1 MNRKLTRTWDE
12 KDLERRLCH
21 ALDVAK
27 RTIERLATNGY
38 MDADEP
44 RSHIRPEKVI
54 SETALLLLA
63 ASTVAGRDEVHGR
76 INAVAAALRS
86 HARSERMLLGICLE
100 PALALDYAAAHLCLS
115 RLGYRDANFDALLR
129 HALESQSRRGRERVP
144 HRALEQAWLLKGW
157 DNDWPAHDQPWHAVC
172 DSVLNRPMDLLS
184 GSRDDVYA
192 FTHALMYVTDFNIS
206 ARRLPRHR
214 NVICAEA
221 EAALAR
227 CLDEEDY
234 DLAGEILLTW
244 PLTGNSW
251 SAAAAFGFRVLA
263 SVEDQAGF
271 LPTASTRIQRLDG
284 LEGEKRE
291 SYFLATAYH
300 TIYVM
305 GLLCAAVLQ
314 PGGRPP
320 SRIPVRGAVRGSAE
334 HMFSVVDSGTRKAHW
349 TQEFEKLTALER
361 DALAPMLLDIGL
373 RRKTQERDFGAVSKL
388 LTKADTLGLANR
400 PLASQAAEMLVRLA
414 HFAEMTRI
422 VEVA

>member
-1 MNRKLTRTWDE
+1 MNGKVTRAWDQQ
-12 KDLERRLCH
+12 DLERRLCH

-27 RTIERLATNGY
+27 RTVERLAPEGY
-38 MDADEP
+38 IDPEEP
-44 RSHIRPEKVI
+44 RGHIRPEKVI

-63 ASTVAGRDEVHGR
+63 ASTAAGSDEVWGR
-76 INAVAAALRS
+76 IHSVAVALKP

-100 PALALDYAAAHLCLS
+100 PALALDYATAHLCLS
-115 RLGYRDANFDALLR
+115 RLGYRDAKFDALVR
-129 HALESQSRRGRERVP
+129 RALESQVSRGRERAP
-144 HRALEQAWLLKGW
+144 HRVLEQAWLLKGW
-157 DNDWPAHDQPWHAVC
+157 HNDSGDDHRWRAVR

-184 GSRDDVYA
+184 GSRDDLYA

-206 ARRLPRHR
+206 ERRLPRQR

-221 EAALAR
+221 DAALAR
-227 CLDEEDY
+227 CLDQEDY

-271 LPTASTRIQRLDG
+271 LPTASTRIQRLAG

-314 PGGRPP
+314 PGRRPP
-320 SRIPVRGAVRGSAE
+320 LRIPTRAAVPGSAE
-334 HMFSVVDSGTRKAHW
+334 HMFSVVDAGTRKAHW

-361 DALAPMLLDIGL
+361 DALAPMLLDIEL
-373 RRKTQERDFGAVSKL
+373 RRKTEERDFGAVSKL

-400 PLASQAAEMLVRLA
+400 PLASQAAEMLDRLA
-414 HFAEMTRI
+414 HFAEMTCLA
-422 VEVA
+422 EVA

>member
-1 MNRKLTRTWDE
+1 MNGKVTRAWDE

-27 RTIERLATNGY
+27 RTVERLAPDGY
-38 MDADEP
+38 VDAEEP
-44 RSHIRPEKVI
+44 RGHIRAEKVI

-63 ASTVAGRDEVHGR
+63 ASTVAEREEIRGR
-76 INAVAAALRS
+76 IQSVAAALRP
-86 HARSERMLLGICLE
+86 HARSERMVLGICLE

-115 RLGYRDANFDALLR
+115 RLGYPDTKFDALLR
-129 HALESQSRRGRERVP
+129 RALESQASCGRERMP
-144 HRALEQAWLLKGW
+144 HRALEQVWLLNGW
-157 DNDWPAHDQPWHAVC
+157 DHDSPAHDRGWRAVR

-184 GSRDDVYA
+184 GSRDDLYA
-192 FTHALMYVTDFNIS
+192 FTHALMYVSDFNICS
-206 ARRLPRHR
+206 RRLPRHR
-214 NVICAEA
+214 NVIRAEA

-271 LPTASTRIQRLDG
+271 LPTASTRIQRLAGMQD
-284 LEGEKRE
+284 EKRE

-314 PGGRPP
+314 RGKRPP
-320 SRIPVRGAVRGSAE
+320 SRIPTRAAVPGSAE
-334 HMFSVVDSGTRKAHW
+334 HMFSVVDAGARKAHW
-349 TQEFEKLTALER
+349 THEFEKLTALER
-361 DALAPMLLDIGL
+361 DALAPMLLDIEL
-373 RRKTQERDFGAVSKL
+373 RRKTEERDFGAVAKL
-388 LTKADTLGLANR
+388 LAKADRLGLANR
-400 PLASQAAEMLVRLA
+400 PQASQAAEMLDRLA
-414 HFAEMTRI
+414 HFAEMTR
-422 VEVA
+422 VAEVA